1 MAALLV
7 VRNTVRVSRY
17 IVQGGD
23 WGAAIASWMA
33 YKQPDAL
40 LGFHINMVNILA
52 EDATPT
58 TPRGE
63 GLAL

>member
-1 MAALLV
+1 VIANALHRPRRGLG
-7 VRNTVRVSRY
+7 SRY
-17 IVQGGD
+17 RELG
-23 WGAAIASWMA
+23 A

-58 TPRGE
+58 TPRRRICSLGVP
-63 GLAL
+63 